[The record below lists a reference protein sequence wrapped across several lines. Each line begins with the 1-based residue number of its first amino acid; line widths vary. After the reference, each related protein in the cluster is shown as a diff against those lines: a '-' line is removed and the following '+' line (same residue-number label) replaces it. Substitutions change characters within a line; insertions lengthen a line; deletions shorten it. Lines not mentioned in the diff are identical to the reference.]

1 MKRNKRMCKASRASM
16 KKIQEKTFTIR
27 KRRKNF
33 FAPLANILLDTTHS
47 RGAKHFRNHL
57 QSTLLTIQ
65 TMILL
70 LDGNSEHVA
79 HA

>member
-1 MKRNKRMCKASRASM
+1 MKRNKRMCKASRAST
-16 KKIQEKTFTIR
+16 KKIQEKSLTIR
-27 KRRKNF
+27 QKKNF